1 MNLSHHLKA
10 LGSLL
15 GNFAKSNAAVVT
27 GVGVGLS
34 LLAGAVLLSGKLRT
48 RLSGTLDSLIAGDP
62 VPAPNPPAPRHNNS
76 PTHHRAG
83 AGLGLNS
90 HARRVVP
97 PIPVMPLG

>member
-1 MNLSHHLKA
+1 MNLSLGLKSLGA
-10 LGSLL
+10 LVGK
-15 GNFAKSNAAVVT
+15 FAKSNAAVVT

-34 LLAGAVLLSGKLRT
+34 LLAGALLLSGKLRT
-48 RLSGTLDSLIAGDP
+48 RLAGTFNSLMAGQP
-62 VPAPNPPAPRHNNS
+62 ELAPADASPRPPS